1 MNGSGDPSRRGRR
14 RQGSPTAGGTFDQ
27 WMVAGRQ
34 LVNGVSGARPGSRA
48 QARGAGGRAG
58 ARPGLDG
65 LGRWVG
71 ERFDWFLEGDDD
83 WPEPWQER
91 PTPQEREAQAPPP
104 RRGSSLPTDEPF
116 RSGSREPI
124 GRGALG
130 RTPEPAPEWNRSRES
145 GREIGREPGA
155 GRDPRLDGASERRSG
170 ATASAARASG
180 QAPAPARS
188 ATSGSPGSGSPGSGG
203 RRALEAISRR
213 SAPLLPPAASDT
225 DDWPEDDNF
234 RLPRWQRPSGAAA
247 GGEPP
252 RSLPPSAAAPP
263 AAAGPAG
270 AGPAPARTPQRPL
283 PRSSRRRD

>member
-71 ERFDWFLEGDDD
+71 ERFDWLLEGDDD

-104 RRGSSLPTDEPF
+104 RRGSGLPTDEPF
-116 RSGSREPI
+116 RAGNRKAT
-124 GRGALG
+124 GRSALG
-130 RTPEPAPEWNRSRES
+130 RTPEPASEWNRGREA
-145 GREIGREPGA
+145 GREIGREA
-155 GRDPRLDGASERRSG
+155 GSGRGPRLDGDPERRG
-170 ATASAARASG
+170 GTTGSAARTG
-180 QAPAPARS
+180 GPAPAPARP
-188 ATSGSPGSGSPGSGG
+188 ATSGSPGSGG

-252 RSLPPSAAAPP
+252 RSLPPASAAPP

>member
-14 RQGSPTAGGTFDQ
+14 RQGSPMAGGTFDQ

-91 PTPQEREAQAPPP
+91 PTPQEREAQAPPA
-104 RRGSSLPTDEPF
+104 RRGSGSPADEPF
-116 RSGSREPI
+116 RAGSREAA

-130 RTPEPAPEWNRSRES
+130 RTPEPAPAWDRSREF
-145 GREIGREPGA
+145 GREINRESGSER
-155 GRDPRLDGASERRSG
+155 GPRLEGEPERRGG
-170 ATASAARASG
+170 ATPMAARSSG
-180 QAPAPARS
+180 PAPAS
-188 ATSGSPGSGSPGSGG
+188 ARPGSGSPGSGG

-213 SAPLLPPAASDT
+213 SAPLLPPAANGT

-234 RLPRWQRPSGAAA
+234 RLPRWQRPSGAAG

-252 RSLPPSAAAPP
+252 RSLPPASAAPP
-263 AAAGPAG
+263 GG

>member
-14 RQGSPTAGGTFDQ
+14 RQGSPAAGGTFDQ

-91 PTPQEREAQAPPP
+91 SSPQEREVQAPLP
-104 RRGSSLPTDEPF
+104 RRGSDDLPAAEPF
-116 RSGSREPI
+116 RGS
-124 GRGALG
+124 
-130 RTPEPAPEWNRSRES
+130 SR
-145 GREIGREPGA
+145 
-155 GRDPRLDGASERRSG
+155 RR
-170 ATASAARASG
+170 
-180 QAPAPARS
+180 P
-188 ATSGSPGSGSPGSGG
+188 
-203 RRALEAISRR
+203 LEAISRR
-213 SAPLLPPAASDT
+213 SAP
-225 DDWPEDDNF
+225 
-234 RLPRWQRPSGAAA
+234 
-247 GGEPP
+247 
-252 RSLPPSAAAPP
+252 P
-263 AAAGPAG
+263 AAAGPA
-270 AGPAPARTPQRPL
+270 PAPTRQRPL